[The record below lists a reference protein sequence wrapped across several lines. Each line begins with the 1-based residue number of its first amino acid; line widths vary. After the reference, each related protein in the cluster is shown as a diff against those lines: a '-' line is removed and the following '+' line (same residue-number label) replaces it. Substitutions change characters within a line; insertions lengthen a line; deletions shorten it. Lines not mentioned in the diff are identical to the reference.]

1 MLSTNLG
8 IPYQRQDLIR
18 TLIISDKCN
27 LVLNYYVLKLKK
39 YNLLNSTGLSKEN
52 HLVMWIQNIFNSPA
66 ENWFWKIKKMM
77 SIRFIIKIK
86 KMKIT

>member
-18 TLIISDKCN
+18 TLIICDKCN

-52 HLVMWIQNIFNSPA
+52 HLVMWIQNISNSPA
-66 ENWFWKIKKMM
+66 EN
-77 SIRFIIKIK
+77 
-86 KMKIT
+86 